1 MKKYEFKNYVTHR
14 SAEVHVD
21 VPGYEGIFFV
31 QFMHLGEPVK
41 RTRKRTTEPGSGEMR
56 FTTEEA
62 AVCGAT
68 RYVTRGN

>member
-31 QFMHLGEPVK
+31 QFMHLGEPDH
-41 RTRKRTTEPGSGEMR
+41 TLKRTTSRE
-56 FTTEEA
+56 
-62 AVCGAT
+62 V
-68 RYVTRGN
+68 VK

>member
-31 QFMHLGEPVK
+31 QFEHMGEPDHLL
-41 RTRKRTTEPGSGEMR
+41 KRTTEPGSGEMR
-56 FTTEEA
+56 FTTEDA
-62 AVCGAT
+62 AVRMAT
-68 RYVTRGN
+68 RYVAREN